1 MPLQHLQR
9 GDGILKRGPSPRRG
23 GDVVGGFLNLWGNWD
38 VGLGGEAEE
47 GLGEVGGVGEGGLG
61 VPEVFGVGVEGLDG
75 EEGGEIPGVGG
86 GERREEWRE
95 GLLEAKFPV
104 DQGAEAWA
112 ELVYGEVDGGWV
124 SSQSKERVVNE
135 VRGGG
140 DILVSLWICVAWMEL
155 GVEVR
160 APGKK
165 SVYLSRAVRASLCI
179 NICTEYEVSPAVTST
194 C

>member
-1 MPLQHLQR
+1 M
-9 GDGILKRGPSPRRG
+9 
-23 GDVVGGFLNLWGNWD
+23 NLWGNWD

-75 EEGGEIPGVGG
+75 EEGGEVPGVGG

-95 GLLEAKFPV
+95 GLLEAEFPV

-112 ELVYGEVDGGWV
+112 GLVYGEVDGGWV
-124 SSQSKERVVNE
+124 SLQSKERVVKE

-165 SVYLSRAVRASLCI
+165 SVYLSRVVRASLCI
-179 NICTEYEVSPAVTST
+179 NICTEHEVSPAVTST